1 MANIWRNP
9 IYDRTQED
17 IDFAINKIAEWITY
31 NISSA
36 EYDEKVRI
44 ENEALILRE
53 GYAIPT
59 DDKLIV
65 QGDGRAYVE
74 EDKLVVKIGVVYD
87 LKGCVNTLDLNRI
100 EGNVAY
106 LSEKL
111 LEMIYPSNL
120 FVERVEQWDENG
132 QPIIETI
139 RESHLAP
146 DIVTKEWNKGD
157 LPTENDVNRIIS
169 NVRSLIDGF
178 YQPSNAPTLPSSL
191 LSYGDVNSIERN
203 IDLIKYLL
211 DCMVNSF
218 NKVGASKSG
227 ATMIL
232 PLRR

>member
-17 IDFAINKIAEWITY
+17 IDFAINKIAEWVTY

-36 EYDEKVRI
+36 EYNEKVRI
-44 ENEALILRE
+44 ENEALVLRE
-53 GYAIPT
+53 GYVIPT

-87 LKGCVNTLDLNRI
+87 LKGCVNTMDLNRI
-100 EGNVAY
+100 EGNIAY

-111 LEMIYPSNL
+111 FEFDYPSS
-120 FVERVEQWDENG
+120 
-132 QPIIETI
+132 I
-139 RESHLAP
+139 S
-146 DIVTKEWNKGD
+146 TKEWEIGD
-157 LPTENDVNRIIS
+157 LPTENDIQRIIAS
-169 NVRSLIDGF
+169 VKSLVDGF
-178 YQPSNAPTLPSSL
+178 YKPSDTPNLP
-191 LSYGDVNSIERN
+191 NSINYYQDINAIEKN

-218 NKVGASKSG
+218 KQVGAYKCG
-227 ATMIL
+227 KRMVL
-232 PLRR
+232 PTRR